1 MSIEKTVYYTPAE
14 AKSATLVVIDKTKM
28 PKQIELRGDMTF
40 GREYP
45 QSTSDIRV
53 NSSIVGRNHGEFVYD
68 DSSDTYYYIDKNSLN
83 GTFINGNKLAP
94 YNQRGSK
101 AVELFDGDIIRVDRS
116 NLYDPHPESVIIMFN
131 CSLSPDEKWELAN
144 TKGKSEITI
153 GRGES
158 NCIRLDDIMA
168 SREHAVIEYG
178 ERGTVIFDRKS
189 QNGIYVNGRKVNASM
204 PLFCNDVIRIANT
217 FLIFT
222 DNAIFYNHAGEKAG
236 LLSVKIEKK
245 AVNHGKK
252 ILIKDINFQVDS
264 GEFILILGGSG
275 AGKTTLVNA
284 ILGDGKAD
292 GKIMLDGLN
301 LYENFNTM
309 KSQIGIVPQFINL
322 RLNDKVNSTL
332 MDIADIKLDK
342 KYYSKQDKCKRID
355 DIMNRL
361 GIKNLENH
369 LISQLSGGQKKKVS
383 VAAQLIGFQKV
394 FICDEPDSGLD
405 AASRMQQMEILK
417 EISLSEKK
425 VMVISH
431 EPDDAIDRN
440 TGDYLFTKVLVLAKS
455 SKDNCGHLA
464 FFGSPQDAL
473 KHFEVNKLQNIMVK
487 INPDYEGGQGLAD
500 YYIDRFNSKG
510 RG

>member
-1 MSIEKTVYYTPAE
+1 
-14 AKSATLVVIDKTKM
+14 
-28 PKQIELRGDMTF
+28 
-40 GREYP
+40 
-45 QSTSDIRV
+45 
-53 NSSIVGRNHGEFVYD
+53 
-68 DSSDTYYYIDKNSLN
+68 
-83 GTFINGNKLAP
+83 
-94 YNQRGSK
+94 
-101 AVELFDGDIIRVDRS
+101 
-116 NLYDPHPESVIIMFN
+116 
-131 CSLSPDEKWELAN
+131 
-144 TKGKSEITI
+144 
-153 GRGES
+153 
-158 NCIRLDDIMA
+158 
-168 SREHAVIEYG
+168 
-178 ERGTVIFDRKS
+178 
-189 QNGIYVNGRKVNASM
+189 
-204 PLFCNDVIRIANT
+204 
-217 FLIFT
+217 
-222 DNAIFYNHAGEKAG
+222 
-236 LLSVKIEKK
+236 
-245 AVNHGKK
+245 
-252 ILIKDINFQVDS
+252 
-264 GEFILILGGSG
+264 
-275 AGKTTLVNA
+275 
-284 ILGDGKAD
+284 
-292 GKIMLDGLN
+292 
-301 LYENFNTM
+301 
-309 KSQIGIVPQFINL
+309 
-322 RLNDKVNSTL
+322 

-417 EISLSEKK
+417 EISLSEKI